1 MTPSLNIIGAGNVG
15 QTLGYLL
22 LKQGVVQLG
31 SICNSSNESNHR
43 AIQFM
48 GGGTPCSFIRDL
60 PPADLTLIT
69 TPDAMISSVCTALS
83 ANKYLKSG
91 SIVMHCSGA
100 LTADDALNSVE
111 LKGCYTASLHPM
123 RSFANPSVS
132 IEHYAGTYCAME
144 GDPNALSVI
153 QTLFHAI
160 GSITYL
166 INPDKK
172 TIYHAAGVYASNY
185 LVVLAE
191 LASTCLAEAGVDN
204 QHAVSAITTLMQ
216 STLSNLKTTRSP
228 AQSLTGPIKRGDVDT
243 IQLHLNA
250 LQTNT
255 QRQVY
260 RTLGAAALTLT
271 TLDESTTR
279 AIEHVLRI

>member
-22 LKQGVVQLG
+22 LKQGVVRLG
-31 SICNSSNESNHR
+31 SICNSSNESSHR

-48 GGGTPCSFIRDL
+48 GGGTCCSFIRDL

-69 TPDAMISSVCTALS
+69 TPDAMISSVCTELS

-100 LTADDALNSVE
+100 LTAEALISVQ

-123 RSFANPSVS
+123 RSFANPSLS
-132 IEHYAGTYCAME
+132 IQHYAGTYCAME
-144 GDPNALSVI
+144 GDSTAISVL
-153 QTLFHAI
+153 QALFHAI
-160 GSITYL
+160 GSITCL

-172 TIYHAAGVYASNY
+172 TLYHAAGVYASNY

-191 LASTCLAEAGVDN
+191 LASTCLAEAGVDK
-204 QHAVSAITTLMQ
+204 QHAVSAISTLMH
-216 STLSNLKTTRSP
+216 STLSNLEATRSP
-228 AQSLTGPIKRGDVDT
+228 AQSLTGPIKRGDKET
-243 IQLHLNA
+243 IQLHLKA

-255 QRQVY
+255 QHQVY
-260 RTLGAAALTLT
+260 RTLGTAALELT
-271 TLDESTTR
+271 TLDDNTKR
-279 AIEHVLRI
+279 AIEQMLRT